1 MKVKS
6 SYKRV
11 ENLEKMIELGNFKS
25 EKIGNNKEK
34 EYEVDREI
42 DVKQENVV
50 YEDVKNED
58 VILIESSWK
67 NILKQIKKIKKCQ
80 YTHS

>member
-1 MKVKS
+1 
-6 SYKRV
+6 
-11 ENLEKMIELGNFKS
+11 MIELGNFKS

-67 NILKQIKKIKKCQ
+67 NILKQIKKDKNANIRTLK
-80 YTHS
+80 

>member
-1 MKVKS
+1 
-6 SYKRV
+6 
-11 ENLEKMIELGNFKS
+11 MIELGNFKS
-25 EKIGNNKEK
+25 EKIGNNNKEK